1 MAIPLTPEQKEYKR
15 LTLNQLL
22 INLPQLE
29 TQLAQEQPPDAVN
42 RLRKELEEVQAHIDL
57 LQEELDEN
65 TSINPV
71 ADELFKQAASALV
84 KEKFFMAR
92 RYIIKLETIEPFY
105 PELPRLKRDAEAE
118 QASRRIRSMLQ
129 SEVMP
134 SSRPL
139 LPAHALQSVLAGSAA
154 DMATPALPLDRL
166 PADEPEERGGIRQFF
181 QLHIVLSC
189 LVILLIGC
197 VMAGVGGV
205 SLLEWIIEGL

>member
-1 MAIPLTPEQKEYKR
+1 MATPLTPEQKEYKR

-22 INLPQLE
+22 VNLPQLE
-29 TQLAQEQPPDAVN
+29 AQLGQEQPPETAN

-57 LQEELDEN
+57 LQQEVDEN
-65 TSINPV
+65 TSIEPV

-134 SSRPL
+134 SARPL

-154 DMATPALPLDRL
+154 STATPALDRL
-166 PADEPEERGGIRQFF
+166 PLDEPEERGGFRQFF

-197 VMAGVGGV
+197 IMAGVGGV
-205 SLLEWIIEGL
+205 SLLEWIIESL